1 MNITVELPSGKILD
15 IARFIA
21 LLPDGNSTYQLIL
34 EGYPNPINLEVSDVQ
49 SLKKILELDQGKTAN
64 FSQSVWDKEEQIQK
78 NQKAIALLAKRIKQ
92 HQNMSEEEAR
102 EREEFFEEFK
112 QIIDEQ
118 RSPGQKLYLQS

>member
-1 MNITVELPSGKILD
+1 MNTSVELPSGKILN

-21 LLPDGNSTYQLIL
+21 LLPDDNSNYQLIL
-34 EGYPNPINLEVSDVQ
+34 EGYPNPINIESSDAQ
-49 SLKKILELDQGKTAN
+49 TLKQILELAQEKKAN
-64 FSQSVWDKEEQIQK
+64 PSQSGWDKEQQLQK
-78 NQKAIALLAKRIKQ
+78 NQKAIALLAKRIQQ
-92 HQNMSEEEAR
+92 HQNMSDEEAR